1 MIEYTDYESR
11 LPHFG
16 PIRSPIR
23 HVQSG
28 RSALS
33 ANPSALLSESPGT
46 RTTISAPRSIFWGC
60 LLLRRCRTNFHI
72 SSNFSSLEGGLIH
85 VVSRA
90 CSSTNFANFV
100 ASYNRATSS
109 TTTSHLLPRR
119 NLRSSA
125 TAILSLWAY
134 GHRRQV
140 VVLAP
145 QVTTHQ
151 VVLTPYYRITTWHQR
166 LVSASKFE

>member
-1 MIEYTDYESR
+1 MPKLKAAVVCQSCLSHWEPVTLLTRDRVVLPLSINRNRNLVFHISVPFEVR
-11 LPHFG
+11 L
-16 PIRSPIR
+16 R
-23 HVQSG
+23 HAQSG

-90 CSSTNFANFV
+90 CSSTNFANFM

-109 TTTSHLLPRR
+109 TSTSHLLPRR
-119 NLRSSA
+119 DLRSPA
-125 TAILSLWAY
+125 AAILSLM
-134 GHRRQV
+134 
-140 VVLAP
+140 
-145 QVTTHQ
+145 VTED
-151 VVLTPYYRITTWHQR
+151 RSWC
-166 LVSASKFE
+166 

>member
-11 LPHFG
+11 FPHFG

-23 HVQSG
+23 HAQSG

-33 ANPSALLSESPGT
+33 ANPSVLLSDSPGT
-46 RTTISAPRSIFWGC
+46 RTTIFSPRSTFRGC

-90 CSSTNFANFV
+90 CSSTNFANFA
-100 ASYNRATSS
+100 ASYNRAISS
-109 TTTSHLLPRR
+109 TSTSHLLPRR
-119 NLRSSA
+119 DLRSPA
-125 TAILSLWAY
+125 AAILSL
-134 GHRRQV
+134 
-140 VVLAP
+140 L
-145 QVTTHQ
+145 VTED
-151 VVLTPYYRITTWHQR
+151 RSWC
-166 LVSASKFE
+166 